1 MSMLDYDR
9 INVSEGTNTNKT
21 DGLRGYIICH
31 YWCFLGKNF
40 RFQPKVHDG
49 CRYMTQKS
57 MSFNNFA
64 IVSIRINDYIIIFG
78 S

>member
-1 MSMLDYDR
+1 MLDYDK

-31 YWCFLGKNF
+31 QWSFLGKNF
-40 RFQPKVHDG
+40 RFQPIGEG
-49 CRYMTQKS
+49 CRDMTRKF

-64 IVSIRINDYIIIFG
+64 IVSIRINDYRIIFD